1 LQATAS
7 PIRPDAGARPFAADA
22 ADLQQNAPGS
32 GSASGGP
39 SRYIRC
45 SVDFAAPEPEKSSHP
60 IVLLIFSSTA
70 SPSKQQNNSGKQQ
83 NNSGGTA
90 GRQRHRR
97 SPLHPVASGPVLY
110 LFSQPA
116 NSRTVRAIAQPL
128 A

>member
-1 LQATAS
+1 
-7 PIRPDAGARPFAADA
+7 
-22 ADLQQNAPGS
+22 LQQNAPGS
-32 GSASGGP
+32 GSASGRP

-45 SVDFAAPEPEKSSHP
+45 SVDFAAPEPENHLTP
-60 IVLLIFSSTA
+60 LFCLVFSSTA

-97 SPLHPVASGPVLY
+97 SPLHPVASGMYSICSLNRRI
-110 LFSQPA
+110 QE
-116 NSRTVRAIAQPL
+116 RCGAIALPL